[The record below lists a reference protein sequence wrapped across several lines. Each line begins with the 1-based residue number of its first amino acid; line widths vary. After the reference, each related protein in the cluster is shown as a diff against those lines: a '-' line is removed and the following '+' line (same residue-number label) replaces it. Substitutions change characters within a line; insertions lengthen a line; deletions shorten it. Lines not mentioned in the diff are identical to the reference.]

1 MQPTQVP
8 LLSKLKSYWELPR
21 DFFSVKEQVMK
32 PMAIPTFQPRLKVL
46 SREQGLAIH
55 TAALEILEKTGFK
68 MEHPGALEL
77 LADAGCEVSNGDWVK
92 LPSYLVEESLRSAPS
107 QIALY
112 DQQGNETMPLV
123 NGNHFY
129 GTGSDATFTLDLET
143 GQRRRTVLNDAANFA
158 KLVDGLEN
166 ISFAM
171 SMANPEDAP
180 IEDIYVYVF
189 AEMVK
194 NTNKPLVFI
203 ADSGRD
209 IAKIYEIACLVAGGE
224 EELQKKP
231 FLLNYSEAIS
241 PLRFPQNVMERL
253 IFCAEKRIP
262 VCFPSGSNAG
272 GGAPVTLAGAM
283 ALGIAENLGGLVVH
297 QLVGKG
303 SPFLFGPNVSV
314 LDMKST
320 VVSYGCPEWSLTQAA
335 LADMRDEIY
344 GLPIWAY
351 AGASDAKV
359 MDAQAGAEAMF
370 SIITAMLS
378 RSNLIHDVGFL
389 EYGSTSS
396 LEMVT
401 LANELVAMSRFFI
414 EGIPVNEETL
424 ALEAIER
431 VASGGP
437 GSIFLMDDH
446 TFEHFMQAQ
455 FLPKLLDRSRYD
467 SWVEAGAMDL
477 YKRCNIEAKRILSEH
492 QVEPKPDE
500 VLKDIDRILEG
511 R

>member
-1 MQPTQVP
+1 
-8 LLSKLKSYWELPR
+8 
-21 DFFSVKEQVMK
+21 MK
-32 PMAIPTFQPRLKVL
+32 PMDIPTFQPRLKVL
-46 SREQGLAIH
+46 KREQALAIH
-55 TAALEILEKTGFK
+55 TAALEILERIGFK
-68 MEHPGALEL
+68 MEHPGARQMLIN
-77 LADAGCEVSNGDWVK
+77 AGGKVSNNDWVK
-92 LPSYLVEESLRSAPS
+92 LPAYLVEEALRSAPK
-107 QIALY
+107 QIDLY
-112 DQQGNETMPLV
+112 DQKGNKVMPLV
-123 NGNHFY
+123 NGNSFY

-143 GQRRRTVLNDAANFA
+143 GHRRRVVLKDVANFA
-158 KLVDGLEN
+158 RLVDGLEN
-166 ISFAM
+166 MAFAM
-171 SMANPEDAP
+171 SMANPEDVP
-180 IEDIYVYVF
+180 VEDIYVYVF

-194 NTNKPLVFI
+194 NTNKPIVFI

-209 IAKIYEIACLVAGGE
+209 IAQIYEIACHVVGDE

-231 FLLNYSEAIS
+231 FVLNYSEAIS
-241 PLRFPQNVMERL
+241 PLRFPENVMEKL
-253 IFCAEKRIP
+253 IFCAEKKIP
-262 VCFPSGSNAG
+262 ICLPSGSNAG

-283 ALGIAENLGGLVVH
+283 ALGIAENLVGLVVH
-297 QLVGKG
+297 QLAGKG

-320 VVSYGCPEWSLTQAA
+320 VVSYGCPEWSLSQAA

-344 GLPIWAY
+344 GLPIWAF

-401 LANELVAMSRFFI
+401 MANELVAMSRFFA
-414 EGIPVNEETL
+414 GGVPVNEETL

-431 VASGGP
+431 VVSGAP

-446 TFEHFMQAQ
+446 TFEHFMHAQ

-467 SWVEAGAMDL
+467 SWEEAGAMDL
-477 YKRCNIEAKRILSEH
+477 YKRCNIEAKRILAEH
-492 QVEPKPDE
+492 QVEPKPDV
-500 VLKDIDRILEG
+500 VLTRIEQILQE

>member
-1 MQPTQVP
+1 MEP
-8 LLSKLKSYWELPR
+8 
-21 DFFSVKEQVMK
+21 
-32 PMAIPTFQPRLKVL
+32 PTFQPRLKVL
-46 SREQGLAIH
+46 NREQALAIH
-55 TAALEILEKTGFK
+55 TAALEILGKTGFK
-68 MEHPGALEL
+68 MEHPGALEM
-77 LADAGCEVSNGDWVK
+77 LADAGCKVSNSDWVR
-92 LPSYLVEESLRSAPS
+92 LPAYLVEEALRSAPR
-107 QIALY
+107 QITLY
-112 DQQGNETMPLV
+112 DQKGSKTMPLV
-123 NGNHFY
+123 NGNSFY

-143 GQRRRTVLNDAANFA
+143 GQRRRVVLKDTANFA

-166 ISFAM
+166 MAFAM
-171 SMANPEDAP
+171 SMANPEDVP
-180 IEDIYVYVF
+180 VEDIYIYVF

-194 NTNKPLVFI
+194 NTNKPIVFI
-203 ADSGRD
+203 ADGGRD
-209 IAKIYEIACLVAGGE
+209 IAKIYQIACQVVGGE

-231 FLLNYSEAIS
+231 FVLNYSEAIS
-241 PLRFPQNVMERL
+241 PLRFPENVMEKL

-262 VCFPSGSNAG
+262 ICLPSGSNAG

-283 ALGIAENLGGLVVH
+283 ALGIAENLAGLVVH
-297 QLVGKG
+297 QLAGKG

-335 LADMRDEIY
+335 LADMRDEVY
-344 GLPIWAY
+344 GLPIWAF

-370 SIITAMLS
+370 SIISTMLS
-378 RSNLIHDVGFL
+378 RANLIHDVGFL

-401 LANELVAMSRFFI
+401 MADELVAMSRFFVG
-414 EGIPVNEETL
+414 GIPVNEETL

-431 VASGGP
+431 VVSGGP
-437 GSIFLMDDH
+437 GSMFLMDDH

-467 SWVEAGAMDL
+467 SWVEAGAMDF
-477 YKRCNIEAKRILSEH
+477 YQRCNVETKRILSEH
-492 QVEPKPDE
+492 QVAPKPDE
-500 VLKDIDRILEG
+500 VLRRIDQILQAK
-511 R
+511 